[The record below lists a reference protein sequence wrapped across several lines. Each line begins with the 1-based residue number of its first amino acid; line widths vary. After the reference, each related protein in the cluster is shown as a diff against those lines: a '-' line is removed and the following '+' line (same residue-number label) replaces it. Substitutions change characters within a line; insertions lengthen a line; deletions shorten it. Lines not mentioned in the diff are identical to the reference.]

1 MTIKHLLC
9 DLDET
14 LLHTLSTTKNA
25 YDCVFDSLNMPRKT
39 AAEIKKATGGKPKSE
54 IFGYMLCG
62 ETFAAGEP
70 YSLQTKKGLRTLNQK
85 QMEETMSLAH
95 DTFYNYI
102 EQNHIRDA
110 SLVEGALTLLSY
122 CQKNE
127 VRLHIISSKSPEYL
141 EQELDHFNLTP
152 FLIKYTVRLKSIP
165 MKMRHSLSCAK
176 SRTAVPLLPC
186 LTVILRHLKTV
197 SLSVTVRQ
205 IGIWLKISAA
215 AVLLLM
221 QLIPVVLIS
230 S

>member
-1 MTIKHLLC
+1 
-9 DLDET
+9 
-14 LLHTLSTTKNA
+14 
-25 YDCVFDSLNMPRKT
+25 
-39 AAEIKKATGGKPKSE
+39 
-54 IFGYMLCG
+54 
-62 ETFAAGEP
+62 
-70 YSLQTKKGLRTLNQK
+70 
-85 QMEETMSLAH
+85 MSLAH

-176 SRTAVPLLPC
+176 SRTAVHLLPC

-197 SLSVTVRQ
+197 SLSVTVR
-205 IGIWLKISAA
+205 
-215 AVLLLM
+215 
-221 QLIPVVLIS
+221 
-230 S
+230 

>member
-141 EQELDHFNLTP
+141 EQELDHF
-152 FLIKYTVRLKSIP
+152 
-165 MKMRHSLSCAK
+165 
-176 SRTAVPLLPC
+176 
-186 LTVILRHLKTV
+186 
-197 SLSVTVRQ
+197 
-205 IGIWLKISAA
+205 
-215 AVLLLM
+215 
-221 QLIPVVLIS
+221 
-230 S
+230 

>member
-141 EQELDHFNLTP
+141 
-152 FLIKYTVRLKSIP
+152 
-165 MKMRHSLSCAK
+165 A
-176 SRTAVPLLPC
+176 C

>member
-1 MTIKHLLC
+1 
-9 DLDET
+9 
-14 LLHTLSTTKNA
+14 
-25 YDCVFDSLNMPRKT
+25 
-39 AAEIKKATGGKPKSE
+39 
-54 IFGYMLCG
+54 MLCG

-152 FLIKYTVRLKSIP
+152 FFD
-165 MKMRHSLSCAK
+165 
-176 SRTAVPLLPC
+176 
-186 LTVILRHLKTV
+186 
-197 SLSVTVRQ
+197 
-205 IGIWLKISAA
+205 KI
-215 AVLLLM
+215 
-221 QLIPVVLIS
+221 
-230 S
+230 